1 MAHDGKHMTVKA
13 KLIASIVGVLL
24 ALLLVEIGVIGGFL
38 LPRFEQIE
46 TGNAQASMRRIDLGV
61 HNALEGL
68 RVSATDWGNWADTY
82 RFMQERNA
90 DYADENLNVISM
102 KQLHLST
109 LAIIDAG
116 GNIVWSYSFDLAT
129 EKPLKIDVLEGP
141 QLPAG
146 FPWLESLKDGKSHEG
161 LIATNQGV
169 MLTAVAPILNG
180 YAQGPLRGLMLM
192 GRLLTMTELTAIGRN
207 AQTQVGIEAIRDPSG
222 RFFLPAPRGPYA
234 SMVDR
239 TLVTHDMMQIS
250 RTFRDV
256 YGDAVLSLKVN
267 IPRDISANARSTI
280 GYMLAIVTGLSA
292 ALLLFLLGILNRI
305 TARMERAR
313 KEAEAEAAA
322 KTSFVAIMSHEIRTP
337 LNAILGFTH
346 LCLQSALNPKQLDYL
361 SKIQHAS
368 STLMQ
373 IVNDILDFSKL
384 EANLVELED
393 ARFALMSVLTGVEFI
408 VGDQARRK
416 GLSFSIDRTSDVPAE
431 LRGDALRLE
440 QILLNLVGNAV
451 KFTSSGAINIAIA
464 VTATDAKSVE
474 LEFRITDSGI
484 GLSDEQIG
492 RLFHAFTQADSSTT
506 RQYGGTGLGLAIC
519 KRLVQAMG
527 GRIWAEGRL
536 GEGSLFAFTAK
547 FGRLHTPL
555 AMPQTL
561 PEPPM
566 APAGPA
572 MAEIVASLRD
582 SRILV
587 VEDNEFNQQVI
598 AELLEQVGATV
609 ALAGTGQDA
618 LRQVS
623 GDARFDAVLMDVQM
637 PDMDGYEAT
646 RAIRAMPGME
656 KLVVIAITANAT
668 AEDRARCLEAGM
680 TDFQPK
686 PIDPQAL
693 YRTLSRHLAGR

>member
-1 MAHDGKHMTVKA
+1 MTVKA
-13 KLIASIVGVLL
+13 KLIAWVAGVLT
-24 ALLLVEIGVIGGFL
+24 ALLVVEIGVIGGFL

-61 HNALEGL
+61 QNALAGL

-90 DYADENLNVISM
+90 DFADENLNVISM
-102 KQLHLST
+102 KQLHLT
-109 LAIIDAG
+109 MLAIIDAG
-116 GNIVWSYSFDLAT
+116 GNIVWSYSFDPAT
-129 EKPLKIDVLEGP
+129 DKPQKVDVLDGP

-146 FPWLESLKDGKSHEG
+146 FPWLESLRDGKSHDG

-169 MLTAVAPILNG
+169 MLAAVAPILNG
-180 YAQGPLRGLMLM
+180 YAQGPLRGLMVM
-192 GRLLTMTELTAIGRN
+192 GRLLTMREITAIGRS
-207 AQTQVGIEAIRDPSG
+207 AQTTIGIEAIQDPSG
-222 RFFLPAPRGPYA
+222 RFFLPAPRGVYA

-239 TLVTHDMMQIS
+239 TLVTHDMTQIS

-280 GYMLAIVTGLSA
+280 GYMLAIVTGVSA
-292 ALLLFLLGILNRI
+292 ALLLILLGVLNRI
-305 TARMERAR
+305 TARMEQA
-313 KEAEAEAAA
+313 KADAEAEAAA

-416 GLSFSIDRTSDVPAE
+416 GLSFSIERASDVPAE

-440 QILLNLVGNAV
+440 QILLNLVGNSV
-451 KFTSSGAINIAIA
+451 KFTASGSVNINIA
-464 VTATDAKSVE
+464 VTATDAQSVQ
-474 LEFRITDSGI
+474 LEFRIVDTGI
-484 GLSDEQIG
+484 GLSAEQIG

-519 KRLVQAMG
+519 KKLVQAMG

-536 GEGSLFAFTAK
+536 GEGSTFAFTAK
-547 FGRLHTPL
+547 FGRLQATL

-561 PEPPM
+561 APPPL

-572 MAEIVASLRD
+572 MVEIMASLKGARV
-582 SRILV
+582 LV

-598 AELLEQVGATV
+598 AELLEQVGASAV
-609 ALAGTGQDA
+609 LAGTGQDA
-618 LRQVS
+618 LRQLS
-623 GDARFDAVLMDVQM
+623 GESRFDAVLMDVQM

-668 AEDRARCLEAGM
+668 PEDRARCLEAGM

-693 YRTLSRHLAGR
+693 YRTLSRWLAQR

>member
-1 MAHDGKHMTVKA
+1 MTLKA
-13 KLIASIVGVLL
+13 KLIAWVVGVLL
-24 ALLLVEIGVIGGFL
+24 ALLLVEIGVISGFL

-61 HNALEGL
+61 QNALAGL

-82 RFMQERNA
+82 RFMQDRNA
-90 DYADENLNVISM
+90 DFANENLNVISM
-102 KQLHLST
+102 KQLHLT
-109 LAIIDAG
+109 MLAIIDASG
-116 GNIVWSYSFDLAT
+116 DIVWSDSLDPAT
-129 EKPLKIDVLEGP
+129 EKSLKIDVLDGP
-141 QLPAG
+141 QLPAS
-146 FPWLESLKDGKSHEG
+146 FPWLESLHDGKSHDG
-161 LIATNQGV
+161 LIATNQGA
-169 MLTAVAPILNG
+169 MLAAVAPILNG

-192 GRLLTMTELTAIGRN
+192 GRLLTMTELNAIGRS
-207 AQTQVGIEAIRDPSG
+207 AQTVVSIEAIHDPSG
-222 RFFLPAPRGPYA
+222 RFSLPPPRGVYA
-234 SMVDR
+234 GIGDR

-250 RTFRDV
+250 RTFHDV
-256 YGDAVLSLKVN
+256 YGDPVLSLKVN

-280 GYMLAIVTGLSA
+280 GYMLAIVTGVSA
-292 ALLLFLLGILNRI
+292 ALLLILLGVLNRL
-305 TARMERAR
+305 TARMERA
-313 KEAEAEAAA
+313 KADAEAEAAA

-361 SKIQHAS
+361 AKIQHAS

-393 ARFALMSVLTGVEFI
+393 APFALMSVLTGVEFI

-416 GLSFSIDRTSDVPAE
+416 GLSFSIERASDVPSE

-440 QILLNLVGNAV
+440 QILLNLVSNSV
-451 KFTSSGAINIAIA
+451 KFTSSGSVDIKIA
-464 VTATDAKSVE
+464 VIATGAQSVE
-474 LEFRITDSGI
+474 LEFRIVDTGI

-519 KRLVQAMG
+519 KKLVQAMG

-547 FGRLHTPL
+547 FGRLHTAL

-561 PEPPM
+561 AEPPL

-572 MAEIVASLRD
+572 MADIMASLKGA
-582 SRILV
+582 RILV

-598 AELLEQVGATV
+598 AELLEQVGASA
-609 ALAGTGQDA
+609 ALAGTGEDA
-618 LRQVS
+618 LRQLS
-623 GDARFDAVLMDVQM
+623 GDQRFDAVLMDVQM

-646 RAIRAMPGME
+646 RAIRAMPGHE
-656 KLVVIAITANAT
+656 QLIVIAITANAT
-668 AEDRARCLEAGM
+668 PEDRARCLEAGM

-693 YRTLSRHLAGR
+693 YRTLSRWLGAR

>member
-1 MAHDGKHMTVKA
+1 MSVKA
-13 KLIASIVGVLL
+13 KLIAWVAGVLI
-24 ALLLVEIGVIGGFL
+24 ALLLVEIGVIGGLL

-46 TGNAQASMRRIDLGV
+46 TGNAEASMRRIDRGV
-61 HNALEGL
+61 QNALAGL
-68 RVSATDWGNWADTY
+68 KVSATDWGNWADTW
-82 RFMQERNA
+82 RFMQDRNA
-90 DYADENLNVISM
+90 GFADENLNVIAM
-102 KQLHLST
+102 KQLHLT
-109 LAIIDAG
+109 MLALIDAS
-116 GNIVWSYSFDLAT
+116 GNIVWSYGFDPVTTKA
-129 EKPLKIDVLEGP
+129 LKIDFLDGP
-141 QLPAG
+141 QLPAN
-146 FPWLESLKDGKSHEG
+146 FPWLESLHNGSSHDG
-161 LIATNQGV
+161 LIATNQGI
-169 MLTAVAPILNG
+169 MLAAVAPILNG

-192 GRLLTMTELTAIGRN
+192 GRLLTAPEIAAIGSS
-207 AQTQVGIEAIRDPSG
+207 AQTNVAVESIRDPSG
-222 RFFLPAPRGPYA
+222 RFFLPPPRGVYA
-234 SMVDR
+234 SMLDR
-239 TLVTHDMMQIS
+239 TLVTHDVTQIS

-256 YGDAVLSLKVN
+256 YGEAALSLRVS

-280 GYMLAIVTGLSA
+280 GYMLAIVTGGTA
-292 ALLLFLLGILNRI
+292 VLLLLLLGVMNRI
-305 TARMERAR
+305 TARIERA
-313 KEAEAEAAA
+313 KADAEAVAAA

-361 SKIQHAS
+361 AKIQHAS

-416 GLSFSIDRTSDVPAE
+416 GLSFSIERASDVPAE

-440 QILLNLVGNAV
+440 QILLNLVGNSV
-451 KFTSSGAINIAIA
+451 KFTSSGTVNVKIA
-464 VTATDAKSVE
+464 VSATDAETVE
-474 LEFRITDSGI
+474 LEFRITDTGI

-492 RLFHAFTQADSSTT
+492 RLFQAFSQADSSTT

-519 KRLVQAMG
+519 KKLVQAMG

-536 GEGSLFAFTAK
+536 GEGSMFAFTAR
-547 FGRLHTPL
+547 FRRVPPAP
-555 AMPQTL
+555 AMRQTL
-561 PEPPM
+561 AESPM

-572 MAEIVASLRD
+572 MVDVMASLKGA
-582 SRILV
+582 RILV

-598 AELLEQVGATV
+598 AELLEQAGVTV
-609 ALAGTGQDA
+609 ALAGTGQEA
-618 LRQVS
+618 LRQLS
-623 GDARFDAVLMDVQM
+623 GESAFDAVLMDVQM

-646 RAIRAMPGME
+646 RAIRGMKGLE
-656 KLVVIAITANAT
+656 HLVVIAITANAT
-668 AEDRARCLEAGM
+668 SEDRARCIEAGM

-693 YRTLSRHLAGR
+693 YRTLARWLKSAVS

>member
-1 MAHDGKHMTVKA
+1 MTVRA
-13 KLIASIVGVLL
+13 KLFVSVAGVLL

-61 HNALEGL
+61 HNALAGL
-68 RVSATDWGNWADTY
+68 RVSATDWGNSADTY

-90 DYADENLNVISM
+90 DYPAENLNVIAM
-102 KQLHLST
+102 KQLHLT
-109 LAIIDAG
+109 MLAIIDPG
-116 GNIVWSYSFDLAT
+116 GTIVWSYSFDPAT
-129 EKPLKIDVLEGP
+129 GKPLKIDVLEGP

-146 FPWLESLKDGKSHEG
+146 FPWLASLHDGKSHDG

-169 MLTAVAPILNG
+169 MLAAVAPILNG
-180 YAQGPLRGLMLM
+180 YAQGPLRGLMFM

-207 AQTQVGIEAIRDPSG
+207 AQTKIDVEAIRDPSG
-222 RFFLPAPRGPYA
+222 RFFLPAPSGPYA
-234 SMVDR
+234 SRVDR
-239 TLVTHDMMQIS
+239 TVVTHDMTQIS

-267 IPRDISANARSTI
+267 IPRDISANARSSI

-292 ALLLFLLGILNRI
+292 ALLLILFGLLNRI
-305 TARMERAR
+305 TARMERA
-313 KEAEAEAAA
+313 KQEAEAKAAA
-322 KTSFVAIMSHEIRTP
+322 KASFVAIMSHEIRTP

-346 LCLQSALNPKQLDYL
+346 LCLQSALNPKQRDYL

-384 EANLVELED
+384 EANPIELED

-416 GLSFSIDRTSDVPAE
+416 GLSFSIERASDVPAE

-440 QILLNLVGNAV
+440 QILLNLVGNSV
-451 KFTSSGAINIAIA
+451 KFTSTGSIHIRIA
-464 VTATDAKSVE
+464 VTATDAQSVE
-474 LEFRITDSGI
+474 LEFRITDTGI
-484 GLSDEQIG
+484 GLTDEQIG

-547 FGRLHTPL
+547 FGRPQSPF

-572 MAEIVASLRD
+572 IADIMASLKGARF
-582 SRILV
+582 LV
-587 VEDNEFNQQVI
+587 VEDNEFNQQVMV
-598 AELLEQVGATV
+598 ELLEHVGATV
-609 ALAGTGQDA
+609 ALAGTGQEA
-618 LRQVS
+618 LRQVAGES
-623 GDARFDAVLMDVQM
+623 RFDAVLMDVQM

-656 KLVVIAITANAT
+656 KLVVVAITANAT
-668 AEDRARCLEAGM
+668 PEDRAQCLEAGM

-693 YRTLSRHLAGR
+693 YRTLSRHLADR

>member
-1 MAHDGKHMTVKA
+1 MTLKA
-13 KLIASIVGVLL
+13 KLIAWVVGVLL
-24 ALLLVEIGVIGGFL
+24 ALLLVEIGVISGFL

-61 HNALEGL
+61 QNALAGL

-82 RFMQERNA
+82 RFMQDRNA
-90 DYADENLNVISM
+90 DFADENLNVISM
-102 KQLHLST
+102 KQLHLT
-109 LAIIDAG
+109 MLAIIDASG
-116 GNIVWSYSFDLAT
+116 DIVWSYSLDPAA
-129 EKPLKIDVLEGP
+129 EKSLKIDVLDGP
-141 QLPAG
+141 QLPAS
-146 FPWLESLKDGKSHEG
+146 FPWLESLHDGKSHDG

-169 MLTAVAPILNG
+169 MLAAVAPILNG
-180 YAQGPLRGLMLM
+180 YAQGPVRGLMLM
-192 GRLLTMTELTAIGRN
+192 GRLLTMTELNAIGRS
-207 AQTQVGIEAIRDPSG
+207 AQTVVSIEAIHDPSG
-222 RFFLPAPRGPYA
+222 RFSLPPPRGVYA
-234 SMVDR
+234 SIGDR

-250 RTFRDV
+250 RSFHDV
-256 YGDAVLSLKVN
+256 YGDPVLSLKVN

-280 GYMLAIVTGLSA
+280 GYMLAIVTGVSA
-292 ALLLFLLGILNRI
+292 ALLLILLGVLNRI
-305 TARMERAR
+305 TARMERA
-313 KEAEAEAAA
+313 KADAEAEAAA

-361 SKIQHAS
+361 AKIQHAS

-393 ARFALMSVLTGVEFI
+393 APFALMSVLTGVEFI

-416 GLSFSIDRTSDVPAE
+416 GLSFSIERSSDVPSE

-440 QILLNLVGNAV
+440 QILLNLVSNSV
-451 KFTSSGAINIAIA
+451 KFTSSGSVDIKIA
-464 VTATDAKSVE
+464 VVATGGQLVE
-474 LEFRITDSGI
+474 LEFRIVDTGI

-519 KRLVQAMG
+519 KKLVQAMG

-547 FGRLHTPL
+547 FGRLHTAL

-561 PEPPM
+561 AEPPL

-572 MAEIVASLRD
+572 MADIMASLKGA
-582 SRILV
+582 RILV

-598 AELLEQVGATV
+598 AELLEQVGASA

-618 LRQVS
+618 LRQLS

-646 RAIRAMPGME
+646 RAIRAMPGHE
-656 KLVVIAITANAT
+656 QLIVIAITANAT
-668 AEDRARCLEAGM
+668 PEDRARCLEAGM

-693 YRTLSRHLAGR
+693 YRTLSRWLAAR